1 MNAHRLPIALTIV
14 NMVLLTF
21 LLAQHTNAATDVADV
36 LRGRKLEIVDDKGQ
50 VRASIDLHAAQKLA
64 DGTIYPETVL
74 LRLINEEGRPNVKL
88 SAMTDGAGLLVGG
101 ESDPAYITLTARGAK
116 TVVTLIDKDGRQKL
130 ITP

>member
-1 MNAHRLPIALTIV
+1 MNAHRLPLALTIV
-14 NMVLLTF
+14 NLLLLTF
-21 LLAQHTNAATDVADV
+21 LLAQHTNAVTDVAEV
-36 LRGRKLEIVDDKGQ
+36 LRGRKLEIVDDNGR

-74 LRLINEEGRPNVKL
+74 LRLINEKGRPNVKL

-101 ESDPAYITLTARGAK
+101 ESDPAYIALTARGAE
-116 TVVTLIDKDGRQKL
+116 TVLTLIDQGGRQKL